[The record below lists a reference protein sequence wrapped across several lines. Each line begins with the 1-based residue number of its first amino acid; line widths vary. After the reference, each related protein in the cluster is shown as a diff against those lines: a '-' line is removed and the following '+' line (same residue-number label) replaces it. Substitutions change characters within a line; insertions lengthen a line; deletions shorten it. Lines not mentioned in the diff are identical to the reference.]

1 MDIVIAGAGYAGTV
15 AANLLARKGGDDV
28 TVTVVSPHTEF
39 VERVRLHQE
48 IAGSGPATRP
58 LSEMLD
64 GRVKHRTA
72 AVEKVGDGVVE
83 LSDGSALDFDR
94 MIYAVGSSAASPDG
108 TLAVGD
114 VDQARE
120 AARRLRALDE
130 GARVTVVGAGLS
142 GIETASEIAE
152 QRPDLSVR
160 LVGDEL
166 GASLGV
172 AARRRVAKV
181 LSSLG
186 VDVVTGRWTAADDAD
201 LTLWAVTAQ
210 VTDLAARSGLDTD
223 DTGRVRVDQRL
234 RSTSHPHVYAVG
246 DAAAVEGTR
255 ASCQAALPQ
264 GAHAAKNVLR
274 ELRGEAPRAF
284 SMSFVG
290 QNVSLGRR
298 DAVIQHAHRNDVP
311 TRIWFGGRPGAFFKE
326 QVCTFAAA
334 SARKGSAVTIPG
346 PR

>member
-1 MDIVIAGAGYAGTV
+1 MNIVIAGAGYAGTV
-15 AANLLARKGGDDV
+15 AANLLARKGRGL
-28 TVTVVSPHTEF
+28 TVTVVSPHSEF

-64 GRVKHRTA
+64 SRVVHRKA

-83 LSDGSALDFDR
+83 LSDGTSLDFDR
-94 MIYAVGSSAASPDG
+94 MIYAVGSSAVAPEG

-120 AARRLRALDE
+120 AARRLRALQQ
-130 GARVTVVGAGLS
+130 GATVTVVGAGLT
-142 GIETASEIAE
+142 GIEAASEIAE
-152 QRPDLSVR
+152 QRPDLVVR
-160 LVGDEL
+160 LVGDQL
-166 GASLGV
+166 GASLGD
-172 AARRRVAKV
+172 AARRRVSEV

-186 VDVVTGRWTAADDAD
+186 VEVVRGTWTAVDNSD
-201 LTLWAVTAQ
+201 LTLWAVAAQ
-210 VTDLAARSGLDTD
+210 AGDLAARSGLDTD
-223 DTGRVRVDQRL
+223 ETGRVRVDPQL
-234 RSTSHPHVYAVG
+234 RSTSHPNVYAVG
-246 DAAAVEGTR
+246 DTAAVAGTR

-264 GAHAAKNVLR
+264 GAHAAKNVLA
-274 ELRGEAPRAF
+274 ELRGDELKPF

-290 QNVSLGRR
+290 QNVSLGRQN
-298 DAVIQHAHRNDVP
+298 AVIQHAHRNDVP
-311 TRIWFGGRPGAFFKE
+311 TRIWFGGRPGAYFKE
-326 QVCTFAAA
+326 QVCRFAAT